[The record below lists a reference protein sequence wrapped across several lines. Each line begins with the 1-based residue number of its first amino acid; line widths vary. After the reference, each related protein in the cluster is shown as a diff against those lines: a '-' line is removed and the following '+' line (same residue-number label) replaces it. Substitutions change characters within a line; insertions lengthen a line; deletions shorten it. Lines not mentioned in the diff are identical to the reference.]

1 MEHIFKRKEYPLR
14 KKPEMN
20 EIWNQQ
26 TNFKAAIITILREVK
41 ENVHNE
47 DRKFQQIKNFKIFL
61 KIICNI

>member
-20 EIWNQQ
+20 EIWNY
-26 TNFKAAIITILREVK
+26 TDFKAAIITILHEVK

-61 KIICNI
+61 KSICV

>member
-1 MEHIFKRKEYPLR
+1 MEPIFKRKEYPLR

-26 TNFKAAIITILREVK
+26 TDFKAAIITILHEVK

-47 DRKFQQIKNFKIFL
+47 DIKFQQIKNFKIFF
-61 KIICNI
+61 KIICV